1 MVSGRLTG
9 KVALITGGA
18 RGIGRATA
26 ELFAD
31 EGAMVEV
38 ADVSAPDPA
47 FDHPSI
53 RHTSHD
59 IASETAWSELVAA
72 VLSRHG
78 RIDVLINNAA
88 IGGSA
93 LPLADERL
101 SDWNRALDVNLTG
114 VMLGMRAVLPTM
126 RERRAGS
133 IVNFSSIW
141 GNTGVTALAA
151 YHATKGGV
159 RTLTK
164 HAAVTYAPD
173 NVRVNSIHPGITGT
187 VPVLVDQPAE
197 ATAAIVAATPL
208 GRIAQPIEIARAVLF
223 LASDDASFVTGSEL
237 IVDGGYLAQ

>member
-1 MVSGRLTG
+1 
-9 KVALITGGA
+9 
-18 RGIGRATA
+18 
-26 ELFAD
+26 
-31 EGAMVEV
+31 
-38 ADVSAPDPA
+38 
-47 FDHPSI
+47 
-53 RHTSHD
+53 
-59 IASETAWSELVAA
+59 
-72 VLSRHG
+72 
-78 RIDVLINNAA
+78 
-88 IGGSA
+88 
-93 LPLADERL
+93 
-101 SDWNRALDVNLTG
+101 
-114 VMLGMRAVLPTM
+114 
-126 RERRAGS
+126 
-133 IVNFSSIW
+133 
-141 GNTGVTALAA
+141 VTALAA